1 MFLYSMSQR
10 GPSRSSSFPHL
21 LFQSANIADA
31 EESLSVAYSS
41 WDSLSKSL
49 SSLPSS
55 SQTLQ
60 NIEKWLIEFDP
71 SFTEPTTPFQ
81 LQQLIRIKQTH
92 SISFQLHSHHS
103 LLIHA
108 HQLYLKILEAT
119 STANPMKIL
128 QGYQRLYEIIK
139 TVCPDMT
146 SERID
151 FEKKYSE
158 TINGLLSRIGNSAA
172 VKKAVQVSE
181 SISSLLIGWC

>member
-1 MFLYSMSQR
+1 
-10 GPSRSSSFPHL
+10 
-21 LFQSANIADA
+21 
-31 EESLSVAYSS
+31 
-41 WDSLSKSL
+41 
-49 SSLPSS
+49 
-55 SQTLQ
+55 
-60 NIEKWLIEFDP
+60 
-71 SFTEPTTPFQ
+71 
-81 LQQLIRIKQTH
+81 
-92 SISFQLHSHHS
+92 
-103 LLIHA
+103 
-108 HQLYLKILEAT
+108 
-119 STANPMKIL
+119 MKIL